1 MINWSCCLWLVLVP
15 GQVMLATPDLPLQT
29 RAGDLD
35 SYPVDPELCGNFFI
49 GSDINFL
56 N

>member
-1 MINWSCCLWLVLVP
+1 MINWRCCLAAAGAGASHACNTGP
-15 GQVMLATPDLPLQT
+15 ATADL
-29 RAGDLD
+29 AGDLD
-35 SYPVDPELCGNFFI
+35 SYPVDPESCGNFFI